1 MLKGTLRAV
10 ILGALLAAF
19 GSGPALAAELRIGL
33 AAPVT
38 SLDPVFYVGGPN
50 SAMSRNMYDA
60 LVNQDEKQQIR
71 PALALSWT
79 PVGDTT
85 WEFRLRSGVRF
96 HDGTPLTAEDVAAT
110 IRRVPMAAENSPSSF
125 MRFVKDIKKIEVVDP
140 LTVRLHTE
148 TPVPLLPNYLSR
160 ISIMPA
166 AMEKARTQDLDKGN
180 GVIGTG
186 PYRFVSWQPDSQ
198 IVLEANPDYWGG
210 KPAWDKVVYR
220 FIPTDSS
227 RVAAL
232 LAGDV
237 DLIENVPSSSLNV
250 LRKNQNFRLESASG
264 NRVLY
269 LALDHDREV
278 SPFAAGPDGKNP
290 LRDRKVRQAM
300 SMAIARD
307 ALIARIMDGQG
318 VPAGQ
323 LVPQGFFGWVPGLEA
338 PKADMSA
345 AKKLLAEAGY
355 PDGFTL
361 TYHATNDRYPN
372 DEKVAQAIGQMFS
385 KIGIKVSVVTLPGN
399 VYFSRA
405 SAREFSIVMG
415 GAAAETGEAA
425 SVLGPLLATFD
436 KEKGQGQGNR
446 GRYSNPEFDR
456 LYGEALVNVDDAK
469 REKLLQDATRLA
481 MEDVGVIPV
490 FFFTNN
496 WAMRKDLAIAPR
508 ADGYTLAFYVSQK

>member
-1 MLKGTLRAV
+1 MAIDQSKIRNFCIIAHIDHGKSTLADRIIEMTGLLTSREMQAQVLDNMELERERGITIKSQAV
-10 ILGALLAAF
+10 RTVYKAKDGEEYIFNLIDTPGHVDFNYEVSRSLAAC
-19 GSGPALAAELRIGL
+19 
-33 AAPVT
+33 
-38 SLDPVFYVGGPN
+38 
-50 SAMSRNMYDA
+50 
-60 LVNQDEKQQIR
+60 
-71 PALALSWT
+71 
-79 PVGDTT
+79 
-85 WEFRLRSGVRF
+85 
-96 HDGTPLTAEDVAAT
+96 DGAIL
-110 IRRVPMAAENSPSSF
+110 
-125 MRFVKDIKKIEVVDP
+125 VVD
-140 LTVRLHTE
+140 
-148 TPVPLLPNYLSR
+148 
-160 ISIMPA
+160 A
-166 AMEKARTQDLDKGN
+166 AQG
-180 GVIGTG
+180 I
-186 PYRFVSWQPDSQ
+186 
-198 IVLEANPDYWGG
+198 EAQ
-210 KPAWDKVVYR
+210 
-220 FIPTDSS
+220 T
-227 RVAAL
+227 
-232 LAGDV
+232 LA
-237 DLIENVPSSSLNV
+237 NV
-250 LRKNQNFRLESASG
+250 
-264 NRVLY
+264 Y

-405 SAREFSIVMG
+405 SAREFSIVMC

-456 LYGEALVNVDDAK
+456 LYGESLVNADDAK

-496 WAMRKDLAIAPR
+496 WAMRKDLSIAPR

>member
-1 MLKGTLRAV
+1 
-10 ILGALLAAF
+10 
-19 GSGPALAAELRIGL
+19 
-33 AAPVT
+33 
-38 SLDPVFYVGGPN
+38 
-50 SAMSRNMYDA
+50 
-60 LVNQDEKQQIR
+60 
-71 PALALSWT
+71 
-79 PVGDTT
+79 
-85 WEFRLRSGVRF
+85 
-96 HDGTPLTAEDVAAT
+96 
-110 IRRVPMAAENSPSSF
+110 

-148 TPVPLLPNYLSR
+148 PPVPLLPNYLSR

-496 WAMRKDLAIAPR
+496 WAMRKDLSIAPR

>member
-1 MLKGTLRAV
+1 
-10 ILGALLAAF
+10 
-19 GSGPALAAELRIGL
+19 
-33 AAPVT
+33 
-38 SLDPVFYVGGPN
+38 
-50 SAMSRNMYDA
+50 
-60 LVNQDEKQQIR
+60 
-71 PALALSWT
+71 
-79 PVGDTT
+79 
-85 WEFRLRSGVRF
+85 
-96 HDGTPLTAEDVAAT
+96 
-110 IRRVPMAAENSPSSF
+110 

-490 FFFTNN
+490 SFFTNN
-496 WAMRKDLAIAPR
+496 WAMRKDLSIAPR

>member
-1 MLKGTLRAV
+1 
-10 ILGALLAAF
+10 
-19 GSGPALAAELRIGL
+19 
-33 AAPVT
+33 
-38 SLDPVFYVGGPN
+38 
-50 SAMSRNMYDA
+50 
-60 LVNQDEKQQIR
+60 
-71 PALALSWT
+71 
-79 PVGDTT
+79 
-85 WEFRLRSGVRF
+85 
-96 HDGTPLTAEDVAAT
+96 
-110 IRRVPMAAENSPSSF
+110 MAAENSPSSF

-496 WAMRKDLAIAPR
+496 WAMRKDLSIAPR

>member
-1 MLKGTLRAV
+1 
-10 ILGALLAAF
+10 
-19 GSGPALAAELRIGL
+19 
-33 AAPVT
+33 
-38 SLDPVFYVGGPN
+38 
-50 SAMSRNMYDA
+50 
-60 LVNQDEKQQIR
+60 
-71 PALALSWT
+71 
-79 PVGDTT
+79 
-85 WEFRLRSGVRF
+85 
-96 HDGTPLTAEDVAAT
+96 
-110 IRRVPMAAENSPSSF
+110 

-496 WAMRKDLAIAPR
+496 WAMRKDLSIAPR

>member
-1 MLKGTLRAV
+1 M
-10 ILGALLAAF
+10 
-19 GSGPALAAELRIGL
+19 
-33 AAPVT
+33 
-38 SLDPVFYVGGPN
+38 
-50 SAMSRNMYDA
+50 
-60 LVNQDEKQQIR
+60 
-71 PALALSWT
+71 
-79 PVGDTT
+79 
-85 WEFRLRSGVRF
+85 
-96 HDGTPLTAEDVAAT
+96 
-110 IRRVPMAAENSPSSF
+110 
-125 MRFVKDIKKIEVVDP
+125 
-140 LTVRLHTE
+140 
-148 TPVPLLPNYLSR
+148 
-160 ISIMPA
+160 
-166 AMEKARTQDLDKGN
+166 
-180 GVIGTG
+180 
-186 PYRFVSWQPDSQ
+186 
-198 IVLEANPDYWGG
+198 
-210 KPAWDKVVYR
+210 
-220 FIPTDSS
+220 
-227 RVAAL
+227 AAL

-425 SVLGPLLATFD
+425 SVLGPCSPRSIRKKDRDRAIGAAIPIPSLTVCTARLWSTWTTPSAKNCFRTPPAWQWKMWASSPYSSSPTTGPCARISPSPPAPTAILSPSTFH
-436 KEKGQGQGNR
+436 K
-446 GRYSNPEFDR
+446 
-456 LYGEALVNVDDAK
+456 
-469 REKLLQDATRLA
+469 
-481 MEDVGVIPV
+481 
-490 FFFTNN
+490 NN
-496 WAMRKDLAIAPR
+496 TVL
-508 ADGYTLAFYVSQK
+508 F

>member
-1 MLKGTLRAV
+1 MERFYKKG
-10 ILGALLAAF
+10 
-19 GSGPALAAELRIGL
+19 
-33 AAPVT
+33 
-38 SLDPVFYVGGPN
+38 
-50 SAMSRNMYDA
+50 
-60 LVNQDEKQQIR
+60 
-71 PALALSWT
+71 
-79 PVGDTT
+79 
-85 WEFRLRSGVRF
+85 
-96 HDGTPLTAEDVAAT
+96 
-110 IRRVPMAAENSPSSF
+110 
-125 MRFVKDIKKIEVVDP
+125 
-140 LTVRLHTE
+140 E

-496 WAMRKDLAIAPR
+496 WAMRKDLSIAPR

>member
-1 MLKGTLRAV
+1 
-10 ILGALLAAF
+10 
-19 GSGPALAAELRIGL
+19 
-33 AAPVT
+33 
-38 SLDPVFYVGGPN
+38 
-50 SAMSRNMYDA
+50 
-60 LVNQDEKQQIR
+60 
-71 PALALSWT
+71 
-79 PVGDTT
+79 
-85 WEFRLRSGVRF
+85 
-96 HDGTPLTAEDVAAT
+96 
-110 IRRVPMAAENSPSSF
+110 MAAENSPSSF

-355 PDGFTL
+355 TDGFTL

-496 WAMRKDLAIAPR
+496 WAMRKDLSIAPR